1 MEVFLDKTLEL
12 RLVII
17 YASAS
22 VCVRHKKAHPIFFPE
37 YKKMEK
43 TSKVPCKCVLGRV
56 SVAFG
61 IQVLF
66 SNLHNHSEEHAH
78 IHTQANMC
86 VAERIEKD
94 FYLCLFLLL
103 GYLFKIF
110 TLTLLL

>member
-1 MEVFLDKTLEL
+1 M
-12 RLVII
+12 
-17 YASAS
+17 
-22 VCVRHKKAHPIFFPE
+22 CVRKG
-37 YKKMEK
+37 
-43 TSKVPCKCVLGRV
+43 KCCFWYSSAVFKF
-56 SVAFG
+56 A
-61 IQVLF
+61 QP
-66 SNLHNHSEEHAH
+66 EEHAH